1 MTGHTDP
8 ELAARWV
15 LARPGARTEWA
26 VVKLGKEGA
35 LLRSKAEGRSYRM
48 AGLQVG
54 EAGGGVLA
62 SRVRWEKGGGE
73 RAGGHR
79 SNYRGSVR
87 RPQCH
92 PIHSFLLALRCPHIC
107 LRITFSC
114 VQVQVQDTVGCGDSF
129 ASAIVLG
136 YIARHPIPATLALA
150 NAVGAA
156 TATGRGA
163 GRNVATAEKVTSLL
177 LAAARDGSRPQ
188 EQRAAFEAAL
198 GNLQELRSMAGQPQV
213 A

>member
-1 MTGHTDP
+1 MGYWHRGCDGSRG
-8 ELAARWV
+8 EGE
-15 LARPGARTEWA
+15 GAR
-26 VVKLGKEGA
+26 
-35 LLRSKAEGRSYRM
+35 
-48 AGLQVG
+48 
-54 EAGGGVLA
+54 
-62 SRVRWEKGGGE
+62 
-73 RAGGHR
+73 GHCI
-79 SNYRGSVR
+79 NYRSSVR
-87 RPQCH
+87 RLNCH
-92 PIHSFLLALRCPHIC
+92 PTDTFLLALRCPYIC

-163 GRNVATAEKVTSLL
+163 GRNVATAEKVTALL

-198 GNLQELRSMAGQPQV
+198 GNLQELRSMAGQPLV